1 MAKATTMGP
10 MKIKESGSY
19 RVFKVFNA
27 IILTLISVAMLYPF
41 LYLVAQSFS
50 STQAIV
56 AGQVGLIPK
65 DFNISTYKYVI
76 TDGKFIP
83 YYGNTIVYSIIGTVC
98 ALLFSALL
106 AYPLSKAEL
115 YGGKAINKFIIFTMY
130 FSGGM
135 IPNYILMVS
144 LGLRDTVA
152 SFILPGM
159 ISTYYVIL
167 MRSFFLTLP
176 RELEEAGEI
185 DGLDLWGVFWRIAI
199 PLSKPIIATMT
210 LFYVV
215 QYWNDWFDAF
225 LYLDTTTKWPV
236 AYYLRQLIS
245 SASGTSADAGDAMQ
259 IASNIKSCA
268 MVLTSAPII
277 CIYPF
282 IQKYFVQGMMLG
294 GVLIALRIK
303 GEGEAEMLGFYEAM
317 QNHTIKLTPP
327 ADKPMPIVIPSYN
340 GARKQAN
347 LTPLLAIL
355 LHKLGFPVVV
365 HGVSEDPTRVLTET
379 IFELMGITPTLHG
392 GQAQA
397 KLDEHQP
404 VFMPVGAFCPPL
416 EKQLAMRWRM
426 GVRNSAHT
434 LAKLA
439 TPFAEGEALRL
450 SSVSHPEYI
459 GRVAKFF
466 SDIGGRALL
475 MHGTEGEV
483 YANPQRCPQ
492 INLID
497 HEGMRVLY
505 EKQDPAGSELLPQ
518 AKDPETTAQWI
529 ERCLAGSEPI
539 PESLKIQMACCLVA
553 TGEAATIS
561 DGLARVN
568 QAF

>member
-1 MAKATTMGP
+1 MDYRKI
-10 MKIKESGSY
+10 IKEIG
-19 RVFKVFNA
+19 R
-27 IILTLISVAMLYPF
+27 
-41 LYLVAQSFS
+41 
-50 STQAIV
+50 
-56 AGQVGLIPK
+56 
-65 DFNISTYKYVI
+65 
-76 TDGKFIP
+76 GK
-83 YYGNTIVYSIIGTVC
+83 NH
-98 ALLFSALL
+98 ARDLD
-106 AYPLSKAEL
+106 
-115 YGGKAINKFIIFTMY
+115 
-130 FSGGM
+130 
-135 IPNYILMVS
+135 
-144 LGLRDTVA
+144 RDTARGLYAHMLNGEV
-152 SFILPGM
+152 PD
-159 ISTYYVIL
+159 
-167 MRSFFLTLP
+167 
-176 RELEEAGEI
+176 LE
-185 DGLDLWGVFWRIAI
+185 
-199 PLSKPIIATMT
+199 
-210 LFYVV
+210 
-215 QYWNDWFDAF
+215 
-225 LYLDTTTKWPV
+225 
-236 AYYLRQLIS
+236 
-245 SASGTSADAGDAMQ
+245 
-259 IASNIKSCA
+259 
-268 MVLTSAPII
+268 
-277 CIYPF
+277 
-282 IQKYFVQGMMLG
+282 LG

-327 ADKPMPIVIPSYN
+327 AGKPMPIVIPSYN

-466 SDIGGRALL
+466 SDIGGR
-475 MHGTEGEV
+475 
-483 YANPQRCPQ
+483 
-492 INLID
+492 
-497 HEGMRVLY
+497 
-505 EKQDPAGSELLPQ
+505 ELLPQ